1 MPGAESLRG
10 AAFRRYDG
18 RGYGYR
24 GSGAAHTGEDAIDQQ
39 TIIGLLIALA
49 SFLLAG
55 NIYFIKRLI
64 DKIDTTEKIARRA
77 SVKADT
83 LATSISNF
91 TTELHNIR
99 GNLKTIADLDKQ
111 LSKLEV
117 QLDLI
122 LKKDGYYSGHG
133 E

>member
-1 MPGAESLRG
+1 M
-10 AAFRRYDG
+10 
-18 RGYGYR
+18 
-24 GSGAAHTGEDAIDQQ
+24 
-39 TIIGLLIALA
+39 
-49 SFLLAG
+49 LAG